1 MQQYLRPTFFFDYHS
16 ENIANFAADSC
27 AANGSPIDKAIAL
40 YYAVRDLIKYD
51 PYDVP
56 YSRAALKAST
66 VLDKRSGYCVAKAV
80 LLAAVGRA
88 QGIPSR
94 LGFADV
100 VNHLSSTRLR
110 AKMNTDLF
118 TYHGYTE
125 FYLDNKW
132 VKATPAFNLSLCRK
146 FSVKPLEFDGRK
158 DSIFHEFD
166 ATGQKHMEYVKDHGT
181 FADLPFERMFFAY
194 RSTYPDFDKNF
205 GTGRAGDFE
214 QEARQ

>member
-1 MQQYLRPTFFFDYHS
+1 MQQYLRPTYFLDYLS
-16 ENIANFAADSC
+16 ENVADFAADSC
-27 AANGSPIDKAIAL
+27 DPGSSPVEKAVAL

-51 PYDVP
+51 PYDLQ
-56 YSRAALKAST
+56 YSRATLKASS
-66 VLDKRSGYCVAKAV
+66 VLDKGSGFCVAKAV

-100 VNHLSSTRLR
+100 VNHLSSQKLR

-125 FYLDNKW
+125 FFLDGRW
-132 VKATPAFNLSLCRK
+132 VKATPAFNLSLCTK
-146 FSVKPLEFDGRK
+146 FSVKPLEFDGRE

-166 ATGQKHMEYVKDHGT
+166 ATGRQHMVYVRDHGT
-181 FADLPFERMFFAY
+181 FADLPFEKMFRAY
-194 RSTYPDFDKNF
+194 RATYPDFDKNF
-205 GTGRAGDFE
+205 GTDQPGDFE
-214 QEARQ
+214 QEPRQ